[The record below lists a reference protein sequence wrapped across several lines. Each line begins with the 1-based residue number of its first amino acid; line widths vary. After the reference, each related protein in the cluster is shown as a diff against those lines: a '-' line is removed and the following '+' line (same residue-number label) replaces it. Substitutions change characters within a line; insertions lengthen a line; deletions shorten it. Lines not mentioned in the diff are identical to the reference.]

1 MKTKLDCIIVVEGK
15 SDIDYLSSFIDASF
29 YKVNGSAVSKE
40 DIEFIKNA
48 KKSHDIVVLTDPDY
62 PGKKI
67 RNYIN
72 EQIPGLKNAYVR
84 KEFSIKRHKVGVA
97 ECDKEEVLYALKNFI
112 VFDKKSDKES
122 IKISDLFELGL
133 LGGDESSRLRKIV
146 DEKYHLGH
154 NNGKA
159 LCKKLNLLGVTK
171 EELEEL
177 LNVKNK

>member
-15 SDIDYLSSFIDASF
+15 SDIDYLSSFIDARF

-72 EQIPGLKNAYVR
+72 DEIPGLKNAYVR

-97 ECDKEEVLYALKNFI
+97 ECDKEEVLYALKNFV
-112 VFDKKSDKES
+112 VFYKKNYTNLITINDLFDLGLIGKSDS
-122 IKISDLFELGL
+122 SD
-133 LGGDESSRLRKIV
+133 RRKLI

-159 LCKKLNLLGVTK
+159 LCKKLNLLGITK
-171 EELEEL
+171 SELEEL
-177 LNVKNK
+177 LNAKN

>member
-1 MKTKLDCIIVVEGK
+1 MKTKIDCIIVVEGK
-15 SDIDYLSSFIDASF
+15 SDIDYLSSFIDATF

-40 DIEFIKNA
+40 NIEFLKNA
-48 KKSHDIVVLTDPDY
+48 KKSHDIVVLTDPDF

-84 KEFSIKRHKVGVA
+84 KEFSIKKHKVGVA
-97 ECDKEEVLYALKNFI
+97 ECDKEEVLYALKNFV
-112 VFDKKSDKES
+112 VFDEKNYTNL
-122 IKISDLFELGL
+122 ITINDLFGLGL
-133 LGGDESSRLRKIV
+133 IGKDNSKELRKLI
-146 DEKYHLGH
+146 DENYHLGH

-177 LNVKNK
+177 LNAKNK

>member
-1 MKTKLDCIIVVEGK
+1 MKTKLNCIIVVEGK
-15 SDIDYLSSFIDASF
+15 SDIDYLSSFIDAEF

-48 KKSHDIVVLTDPDY
+48 KKSHDIVVLTDPDF

-84 KEFSIKRHKVGVA
+84 KEFSIKKHKVGVA

-112 VFDKKSDKES
+112 VLNKNDNTNTIEL
-122 IKISDLFELGL
+122 SDLFDLGL
-133 LGGDESSRLRKIV
+133 VGGNNSSELRKII

-154 NNGKA
+154 NNAKA
-159 LCKKLNLLGVTK
+159 LLKKLNLLGITK
-171 EELEEL
+171 KELEEV
-177 LNVKNK
+177 LNVKN